1 MNISDVFKMVSKKS
15 TSKDNTPIS
24 NFYVP
29 PITTYQLK
37 NRGATVTDA
46 DIEALKPI
54 LYGEVSNRDFNKKT
68 LEANVIFNTV
78 LNRQREYA
86 RKGQKKTIAEILAM
100 PNQYQAYNGLQYK
113 EYSNPVLPF
122 SIAKKKEIDMITK
135 NIHEQVKKGD
145 FKDNTQ
151 GAYYYTHKKDNSI
164 TYDNAK
170 QLFAK

>member
-1 MNISDVFKMVSKKS
+1 MPKSKQKE
-15 TSKDNTPIS
+15 TAPIS
-24 NFYVP
+24 SFYVP
-29 PITTYQLK
+29 PTPTYQLK

-54 LYGEVSNRDFNKKT
+54 LYGEVSNRDFSKKT

-78 LNRQREYA
+78 LNRQKEYA
-86 RKGQKKTIAEILAM
+86 RKGQNKTISEILAM
-100 PNQYQAYNGLQYK
+100 PNQYQAYNSPQYK
-113 EYSNPVLPF
+113 EYSNPVLPL

-135 NIHEQVKKGD
+135 SIHEQVKKGA
-145 FKDNTQ
+145 FLDNTQ

-164 TYDNAK
+164 MYDNEK